1 MTFHLMIV
9 DDEPTIR
16 KGLSNFIKW
25 DTLDSI
31 VDATACDGAEAME
44 LIRLKQPD
52 IVITDIRMPQVD
64 GIALA
69 KFIYEEYPQI
79 KVILLTG
86 YADFQYAQSAI
97 CYAVSDFLLKP
108 TSKDKL
114 IEAVKKAQAAI
125 AELRNRTVI
134 QKEDFSYL
142 QEQYLAEVTSTLR
155 TDIEL
160 LERSSNY
167 KIELDRYYAAAF
179 QINAP
184 HNQVNEHDISALKSI
199 LAGQSETGYVY
210 GYENRLLI
218 WLYRTELADTRRL
231 QELRNTCDELLS
243 SMQSL
248 YDIRLNAGISL
259 PHRGLGELSAAAIE
273 AIGALNMNF
282 YNNSSISV
290 FETRVER
297 EYFDT
302 ESEFTMELYH
312 FENMMKEWA
321 FEDARKWIHV
331 LFSRLRVNLTRSFDV
346 KSVCVQI
353 YYICSRILI
362 KKNLIPPSPAMIE
375 QLQSC
380 TTLSQLEDNINHL
393 FDQVTEMLAN
403 KGMVLSPLIE
413 KAMIYIHSH
422 LDEALSLETIADYV
436 HVNPTHLSR
445 TFKKECGESITEF
458 INKVRI
464 EKAQE
469 LLSFSNTLAY
479 EVAEK
484 VGFNDPS
491 YFSSIFKKYTGLSPK
506 EFKQMHSI

>member
-16 KGLSNFIKW
+16 KGLSDFIKW

-243 SMQSL
+243 SM
-248 YDIRLNAGISL
+248 
-259 PHRGLGELSAAAIE
+259 
-273 AIGALNMNF
+273 
-282 YNNSSISV
+282 
-290 FETRVER
+290 
-297 EYFDT
+297 
-302 ESEFTMELYH
+302 
-312 FENMMKEWA
+312 
-321 FEDARKWIHV
+321 
-331 LFSRLRVNLTRSFDV
+331 
-346 KSVCVQI
+346 
-353 YYICSRILI
+353 
-362 KKNLIPPSPAMIE
+362 
-375 QLQSC
+375 
-380 TTLSQLEDNINHL
+380 
-393 FDQVTEMLAN
+393 
-403 KGMVLSPLIE
+403 
-413 KAMIYIHSH
+413 
-422 LDEALSLETIADYV
+422 
-436 HVNPTHLSR
+436 
-445 TFKKECGESITEF
+445 
-458 INKVRI
+458 
-464 EKAQE
+464 
-469 LLSFSNTLAY
+469 
-479 EVAEK
+479 
-484 VGFNDPS
+484 
-491 YFSSIFKKYTGLSPK
+491 
-506 EFKQMHSI
+506 